1 MGKDGTV
8 SGRGLSRLCR
18 REHTRAIEGEEAASN
33 GEDER
38 DEEERKSIG
47 EGVGSRSK

>member
-1 MGKDGTV
+1 MCG
-8 SGRGLSRLCR
+8 
-18 REHTRAIEGEEAASN
+18 REHACAVESEEAASD